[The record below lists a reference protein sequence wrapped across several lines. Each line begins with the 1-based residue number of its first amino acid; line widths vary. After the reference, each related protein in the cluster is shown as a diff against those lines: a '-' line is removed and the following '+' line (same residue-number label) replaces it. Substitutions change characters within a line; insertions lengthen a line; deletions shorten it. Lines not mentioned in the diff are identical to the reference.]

1 MTTHLLISKLGIN
14 AESDAM
20 NASMQRAIEQG
31 NPASVAAVVIYQRWI
46 DGEIE
51 SWNVPEL
58 LTDPNDL
65 AIFKA
70 AEYLWMELAGSG
82 VILDVGD
89 FKSEE

>member
-1 MTTHLLISKLGIN
+1 MTTHFLSSKLGIN

-20 NASMQRAIEQG
+20 NASMQKAIEQG
-31 NPASVAAVVIYQRWI
+31 NPASVAAVVVYQSWI

-51 SWNVPEL
+51 NWNVPDL

-70 AEYLWMELAGSG
+70 AESLWMELADTG
-82 VILDVGD
+82 VILDLGTI
-89 FKSEE
+89 